1 MMGRTHSVHAEPTT
15 LGMKIAGWAF
25 EIARDRA
32 RLAAA
37 ADDAATGKISGPV
50 GTYSHL
56 EPRPRGR
63 GSGGARQLRRDPI
76 STQIVQRDRHAASW
90 PRSPSPAA
98 AWSASPRRS
107 ATSST
112 PRSAS

>member
-15 LGMKIAGWAF
+15 MGMKIAGWAF

-37 ADDAATGKISGPV
+37 VDDSATGKISGPV

-56 EPRPRGR
+56 EPDLEEEVLADAGPAPRPDLHADRP
-63 GSGGARQLRRDPI
+63 ARPPRRARR
-76 STQIVQRDRHAASW
+76 RDRHH
-90 PRSPSPAA
+90 RRQR
-98 AWSASPRRS
+98 WSGSRPRS